1 MLWRAK
7 QGGKSMN
14 TYQPGKKEQSI
25 SMASNNNEVMS
36 VEESLM
42 QQLVDM
48 KVEIF
53 LNKSAQYL
61 QVTENKPAANVF

>member
-1 MLWRAK
+1 
-7 QGGKSMN
+7 MN
-14 TYQPGKKEQSI
+14 IYELDNMEQTI
-25 SMASNNNEVMS
+25 SMDKNNKEVIS
-36 VEESLM
+36 LDESLM

-61 QVTENKPAANVF
+61 LSTEKENLANLA

>member
-1 MLWRAK
+1 
-7 QGGKSMN
+7 MN
-14 TYQPGKKEQSI
+14 IYEIDNMEQTI
-25 SMASNNNEVMS
+25 SMDTNNTEIASLD
-36 VEESLM
+36 ESLM

-61 QVTENKPAANVF
+61 LSTENKHTINVA

>member
-1 MLWRAK
+1 
-7 QGGKSMN
+7 MN
-14 TYQPGKKEQSI
+14 TYQINNMEQTISIDTNNKEVVSLD
-25 SMASNNNEVMS
+25 
-36 VEESLM
+36 ESLM

-61 QVTENKPAANVF
+61 LSTENKQAVNFS

>member
-1 MLWRAK
+1 
-7 QGGKSMN
+7 MN
-14 TYQPGKKEQSI
+14 TYQINNMEQTI
-25 SMASNNNEVMS
+25 SMDTYNKEVIS
-36 VEESLM
+36 LDESLT

-61 QVTENKPAANVF
+61 LSTENKHAVNFS

>member
-1 MLWRAK
+1 
-7 QGGKSMN
+7 MN
-14 TYQPGKKEQSI
+14 TYQIDNKEQSI
-25 SMASNNNEVMS
+25 SMATYNNDVMS
-36 VEESLM
+36 LEESLM

-61 QVTENKPAANVF
+61 QVTENKSAANGY